1 MKLRRR
7 ASASELEVQAL
18 DFFLA
23 FPIAPKDIPYMGPD
37 IAELVAVGITL
48 IVSIGIMVALGRWWQ
63 Q

>member
-1 MKLRRR
+1 M
-7 ASASELEVQAL
+7 
-18 DFFLA
+18 FLA

-48 IVSIGIMVALGRWWQ
+48 IISLIIMVALGRWWQ